1 MTPAAGISG
10 PVMAAVLCAA
20 LMHAGWNALV
30 KAKGDAFLSTVLVTA
45 SAGLLCLLA
54 LPFLAQPAPASWP
67 FIAASSITQ
76 VLYYALLMET
86 YREGDISHAYPLM
99 RGCAPL
105 IVAVLG
111 LVFMGERLAAS
122 QWLAVGL
129 ICGGVLAMFA
139 SARGTGASTAAL
151 RRTTLLALCTACVI
165 ASYTLIDGAGVHRS
179 GAPAAYT
186 MWIFVFTALGVAALD
201 LRRRRELLPFARRHP
216 ALLLGGGAMSVGS
229 YGVALW
235 AMTQAPVAAV
245 AALRDLDPVR
255 DRDRLPVPA
264 RAHRAGTAGRGDADR
279 VRRGRH
285 AAALGLPALPLR
297 QPCLTLD
304 ARPCPVLDNIHHN
317 FRIPPLT

>member
-10 PVMAAVLCAA
+10 PVMAAVPCAA

-111 LVFMGERLAAS
+111 LPFTGERLAAL
-122 QWLAVGL
+122 QWLAIGL
-129 ICGGVLAMFA
+129 ICGGVLTMVAA
-139 SARGTGASTAAL
+139 VRGTAL
-151 RRTTLLALCTACVI
+151 SARRTTLLALTTACVI
-165 ASYTLIDGAGVHRS
+165 AAYTLVDGIGVRRS
-179 GAPAAYT
+179 GAPAA
-186 MWIFVFTALGVAALD
+186 WRIAAVRAPPSRAAG
-201 LRRRRELLPFARRHP
+201 RRRDDRRVVWRGLMGDDP
-216 ALLLGGGAMSVGS
+216 GAGGHGRR
-229 YGVALW
+229 
-235 AMTQAPVAAV
+235 AA
-245 AALRDLDPVR
+245 RDLDPVHHCHR
-255 DRDRLPVPA
+255 AAGSARTGRAATSAWCGPDCLRRGVDAASLELRLHRRPQRHPHRIRPAAQHQPTPLFQITAA
-264 RAHRAGTAGRGDADR
+264 RAEVLVQQVLA
-279 VRRGRH
+279 RH
-285 AAALGLPALPLR
+285 A
-297 QPCLTLD
+297 
-304 ARPCPVLDNIHHN
+304 
-317 FRIPPLT
+317 

>member
-1 MTPAAGISG
+1 MTPAAPAISG
-10 PVMAAVLCAA
+10 QVMGAVLCAA

-30 KAKGDAFLSTVLVTA
+30 KARGDAFLSTVLVTA

-67 FIAASSITQ
+67 FIGASSITQ

-105 IVAVLG
+105 IVALLG
-111 LVFMGERLAAS
+111 LAFMGERLAPG
-122 QWLAVGL
+122 QWLAIGL
-129 ICGGVLAMFA
+129 ICGGVLAMYLG
-139 SARGTGASTAAL
+139 ARGSAAGA

-165 ASYTLIDGAGVHRS
+165 ATYTLIDGAGVRRS
-179 GAPAAYT
+179 DAPAAYT
-186 MWIFVFTALGVAALD
+186 MWIFVFTALGVAALG

-216 ALLLGGGAMSVGS
+216 ALLLGGGVMSVGS

-245 AALRDLDPVR
+245 AALRETSILFATAIAFVFLR
-255 DRDRLPVPA
+255 ERVGLARLA
-264 RAHRAGTAGRGDADR
+264 
-279 VRRGRH
+279 
-285 AAALGLPALPLR
+285 AAALIACGAVAMRL
-297 QPCLTLD
+297 Q
-304 ARPCPVLDNIHHN
+304 
-317 FRIPPLT
+317 

>member
-1 MTPAAGISG
+1 MMPATGVSG
-10 PVMAAVLCAA
+10 PMMGAVLCAA

-30 KAKGDAFLSTVLVTA
+30 KAKGDPFLSTVLVTA
-45 SAGLLCLLA
+45 SAGLLCLLL
-54 LPFLAQPAPASWP
+54 LPFLPQPAPASRP
-67 FIAASSITQ
+67 FIGASSITQ

-111 LVFMGERLAAS
+111 LAFMGERLAGS

-139 SARGTGASTAAL
+139 SARGTSPSA
-151 RRTTLLALCTACVI
+151 RRTTVLALCTACVI
-165 ASYTLIDGAGVHRS
+165 ATYTLIDGAGVRRS

-186 MWIFVFTALGVAALD
+186 MWIFVFTALGVAVLG

-245 AALRDLDPVR
+245 AALRETSILFATAIACVFLR
-255 DRDRLPVPA
+255 ERV
-264 RAHRAGTAGRGDADR
+264 GAGRLA
-279 VRRGRH
+279 
-285 AAALGLPALPLR
+285 AAALIACGAVAMRLA
-297 QPCLTLD
+297 
-304 ARPCPVLDNIHHN
+304 
-317 FRIPPLT
+317 

>member
-111 LVFMGERLAAS
+111 LLFMGERLAGG

-139 SARGTGASTAAL
+139 SARGIGTAA

-165 ASYTLIDGAGVHRS
+165 ATYTLIDGAGVRRS

-186 MWIFVFTALGVAALD
+186 MWIFVFTALGVAALG

-245 AALRDLDPVR
+245 AALRETSILFATAIAFLFLRERIGPG
-255 DRDRLPVPA
+255 RLA
-264 RAHRAGTAGRGDADR
+264 
-279 VRRGRH
+279 
-285 AAALGLPALPLR
+285 AAALIACGAVAMRL
-297 QPCLTLD
+297 
-304 ARPCPVLDNIHHN
+304 N
-317 FRIPPLT
+317 

>member
-1 MTPAAGISG
+1 MSG

-30 KAKGDAFLSTVLVTA
+30 KANGDAFLSTVLVTA
-45 SAGLLCLLA
+45 SAGILCLLA
-54 LPFLAQPAPASWP
+54 LPFLDQPRPASWP
-67 FIAASSITQ
+67 FIAASSLVQ

-105 IVAVLG
+105 MVALVG
-111 LVFMGERLAAS
+111 LVFMGERLAPN
-122 QWLAVGL
+122 QWLAIGL
-129 ICGGVLAMFA
+129 ICGGVLAMVLA
-139 SARGTGASTAAL
+139 ARGLPANAIAA

-165 ASYTLIDGAGVHRS
+165 AAYTVIDGAGVRRS

-186 MWIFVFTALGVAALD
+186 MWIFVFTALGVALIG

-216 ALLLGGGAMSVGS
+216 GLLLGGGAMSVGS

-245 AALRDLDPVR
+245 AALRETSILFATAIALLVLR
-255 DRDRLPVPA
+255 ERVVPA
-264 RAHRAGTAGRGDADR
+264 RL
-279 VRRGRH
+279 
-285 AAALGLPALPLR
+285 AAAGLIA
-297 QPCLTLD
+297 CG
-304 ARPCPVLDNIHHN
+304 AVVM
-317 FRIPPLT
+317 RIL

>member
-1 MTPAAGISG
+1 MMPATGISG
-10 PVMAAVLCAA
+10 PVLGAVLCAA

-30 KAKGDAFLSTVLVTA
+30 KARGEAFLSTVLVTA

-54 LPFLAQPAPASWP
+54 LPFLPQPLPASWP
-67 FIAASSITQ
+67 FIGASSLTQ

-111 LVFMGERLAAS
+111 LAFMGERLAPG
-122 QWLAVGL
+122 QWLAIGL
-129 ICGGVLAMFA
+129 ICGGVLAMVA
-139 SARGTGASTAAL
+139 GARATGAGA

-165 ASYTLIDGAGVHRS
+165 ATYTLIDGTGVRRS
-179 GAPAAYT
+179 NAPAAYT
-186 MWIFVFTALGVAALD
+186 MWIFVFTACGVMLLA

-245 AALRDLDPVR
+245 AALRETSILFATAIAFLFLRERVGLA
-255 DRDRLPVPA
+255 RLA
-264 RAHRAGTAGRGDADR
+264 
-279 VRRGRH
+279 
-285 AAALGLPALPLR
+285 AAALIACGAVAMRL
-297 QPCLTLD
+297 Q
-304 ARPCPVLDNIHHN
+304 
-317 FRIPPLT
+317 

>member
-1 MTPAAGISG
+1 MTAAAGISG
-10 PVMAAVLCAA
+10 PVMGAVLCAA

-30 KAKGDAFLSTVLVTA
+30 KARGDAFLSTVLVTA
-45 SAGLLCLLA
+45 SAGILCLLA
-54 LPFLAQPAPASWP
+54 LPFLAQPLPASWP

-105 IVAVLG
+105 IVAALS
-111 LVFMGERLAAS
+111 LPLHGEWLAPG

-129 ICGGVLAMFA
+129 ICGGVLAMVA
-139 SARGTGASTAAL
+139 SARGTGTNS
-151 RRTTLLALCTACVI
+151 RRTTLLALATACVI
-165 ASYTLIDGAGVHRS
+165 ATYTLIDGAGVRRS

-186 MWIFVFTALGVAALD
+186 MWIFVFTALGVALLALG
-201 LRRRRELLPFARRHP
+201 RRRELLPFARRHP

-245 AALRDLDPVR
+245 AALRETSILFATAIACVFLR
-255 DRDRLPVPA
+255 ERIGPA
-264 RAHRAGTAGRGDADR
+264 RL
-279 VRRGRH
+279 
-285 AAALGLPALPLR
+285 AAAGLIACGTVAMRL
-297 QPCLTLD
+297 Q
-304 ARPCPVLDNIHHN
+304 
-317 FRIPPLT
+317 

>member
-30 KAKGDAFLSTVLVTA
+30 KARGDAFLSTVLVTA
-45 SAGLLCLLA
+45 SAGILCLLA
-54 LPFLAQPAPASWP
+54 LPFLPQPLPASWP
-67 FIAASSITQ
+67 FIAASSLTQ

-105 IVAVLG
+105 IVALLG
-111 LVFMGERLAAS
+111 LGFMGERLAPG
-122 QWLAVGL
+122 QWLAIGL
-129 ICGGVLAMFA
+129 ICGGVLAMYL
-139 SARGTGASTAAL
+139 SARGGTAGA

-165 ASYTLIDGAGVHRS
+165 ATYTLIDGAGVRRS
-179 GAPAAYT
+179 SAPAAYT
-186 MWIFVFTALGVAALD
+186 MWIFVFTACGVSLLA

-245 AALRDLDPVR
+245 AALRETSILFAAAIAFLVLR
-255 DRDRLPVPA
+255 ERIGLARLA
-264 RAHRAGTAGRGDADR
+264 
-279 VRRGRH
+279 
-285 AAALGLPALPLR
+285 AAALIACGAVAMRLG
-297 QPCLTLD
+297 
-304 ARPCPVLDNIHHN
+304 
-317 FRIPPLT
+317 

>member
-1 MTPAAGISG
+1 MTPGAPAISG
-10 PVMAAVLCAA
+10 PVMGAVLCAA

-30 KAKGDAFLSTVLVTA
+30 KARGDPFLSTVLVTA
-45 SAGLLCLLA
+45 SAGILCLLA
-54 LPFLAQPAPASWP
+54 LPFLAQPEPASWP

-76 VLYYALLMET
+76 VLYYALLMAT

-111 LVFMGERLAAS
+111 LAFMGERLASA
-122 QWLAVGL
+122 QWLAIGL
-129 ICGGVLAMFA
+129 ICGGVLAMVF
-139 SARGTGASTAAL
+139 SARGSAAGA
-151 RRTTLLALCTACVI
+151 RRTTLLAVCTACVI
-165 ASYTLIDGAGVHRS
+165 ATYTLIDGAGVRRS

-186 MWIFVFTALGVAALD
+186 MWIFVFTALGVAALG

-245 AALRDLDPVR
+245 AALRETSILFATAIAFVFLRERIDLA
-255 DRDRLPVPA
+255 RLA
-264 RAHRAGTAGRGDADR
+264 
-279 VRRGRH
+279 
-285 AAALGLPALPLR
+285 AAALIACGAVAMRL
-297 QPCLTLD
+297 
-304 ARPCPVLDNIHHN
+304 H
-317 FRIPPLT
+317 

>member
-54 LPFLAQPAPASWP
+54 LPFLPQPAPASWP
-67 FIAASSITQ
+67 FVAASSITQ

-111 LVFMGERLAAS
+111 LLFMGERLAGG

-139 SARGTGASTAAL
+139 SARGIGTAAH
-151 RRTTLLALCTACVI
+151 RTTLLALCTACVI
-165 ASYTLIDGAGVHRS
+165 ATYTLIDGAGVRRS

-186 MWIFVFTALGVAALD
+186 MWIFVFTALGVAALG

-245 AALRDLDPVR
+245 AALRETSILFATAIAFLFLRERIGPG
-255 DRDRLPVPA
+255 RLA
-264 RAHRAGTAGRGDADR
+264 
-279 VRRGRH
+279 
-285 AAALGLPALPLR
+285 AAALIACGAVAMRL
-297 QPCLTLD
+297 
-304 ARPCPVLDNIHHN
+304 N
-317 FRIPPLT
+317 